1 MYLNVKFT
9 CGSGL
14 SVYAWVYVFF
24 STYRVMNISAWRI
37 RIKVLLLF
45 IRPVVSASLWTHGL
59 QHARPF
65 CPSPSPRVCP
75 SSCSLYW
82 WCRPAISSSDALF
95 SFCLQSFPASVTFPV
110 SHLFT
115 SDDQNTGASASASI
129 LPVNIQGLSPLRLT
143 GLISLLSKG
152 LSGVFSGTTDERHQ
166 FLSIV
171 PCYCPALKT
180 IRDHWEDHSLDYT
193 DLCWQSNVSAFQ
205 HTV

>member
-75 SSCSLYW
+75 SSCSLNQWCHPTISFFEPTLLLLPSIFPSIRIFPNEPAVHIRWPKYW
-82 WCRPAISSSDALF
+82 CF
-95 SFCLQSFPASVTFPV
+95 SFSVSPSNEYSGLISFTVDLLAIQGTLKSLLQHDS
-110 SHLFT
+110 LK
-115 SDDQNTGASASASI
+115 ASI
-129 LPVNIQGLSPLRLT
+129 LW
-143 GLISLLSKG
+143 
-152 LSGVFSGTTDERHQ
+152 H
-166 FLSIV
+166 
-171 PCYCPALKT
+171 
-180 IRDHWEDHSLDYT
+180 
-193 DLCWQSNVSAFQ
+193 SAFSKVQ
-205 HTV
+205 LSHLYMTTGETAALTMWT

>member
-75 SSCSLYW
+75 VHVHC
-82 WCRPAISSSDALF
+82 ISDAIQPSHHLMPSSPSALNLSLHQGLFQWVRWPKYWSF
-95 SFCLQSFPASVTFPV
+95 SFSLNPPSEYSGF
-110 SHLFT
+110 
-115 SDDQNTGASASASI
+115 
-129 LPVNIQGLSPLRLT
+129 
-143 GLISLLSKG
+143 ISLKIDWFDLLAAQG
-152 LSGVFSGTTDERHQ
+152 AFR
-166 FLSIV
+166 
-171 PCYCPALKT
+171 
-180 IRDHWEDHSLDYT
+180 SL
-193 DLCWQSNVSAFQ
+193 L
-205 HTV
+205 